1 MTEWERPL
9 VPVASPLLRFGT
21 RRPDPEGHRGLTRR
35 PAREAAPRPVSSS
48 PVRPAARRFPAA
60 LPFTVQGGLLVPL
73 PCRADFWGLGRLAAA
88 QSWNL
93 VAQVGRLKGS
103 MAALVAR
110 VGAQPSEGLRALFEF
125 DAHRCSH
132 PAAHVRWALQTG
144 ASCCERDD
152 SGTAREAAR
161 SPVRAWRV
169 SLGGKSHRARGHG
182 EAEERLPEAE
192 AATAERRPVR
202 LAHTLRLLPDLPPL
216 ARPCLVL
223 KLASP
228 SRDSAASLRAAGVL
242 PASEVPGL
250 CLGCRR
256 DAGEPS
262 SPGASPFCEAT
273 GSGHLCPAPRRYGP
287 GV

>member
-73 PCRADFWGLGRLAAA
+73 PCRADFRGLGRLAAA

-125 DAHRCSH
+125 DAHCCSH
-132 PAAHVRWALQTG
+132 PAAHMRWALQTG
-144 ASCCERDD
+144 ASCCE
-152 SGTAREAAR
+152 
-161 SPVRAWRV
+161 
-169 SLGGKSHRARGHG
+169 
-182 EAEERLPEAE
+182 
-192 AATAERRPVR
+192 
-202 LAHTLRLLPDLPPL
+202 
-216 ARPCLVL
+216 
-223 KLASP
+223 
-228 SRDSAASLRAAGVL
+228 
-242 PASEVPGL
+242 
-250 CLGCRR
+250 
-256 DAGEPS
+256 
-262 SPGASPFCEAT
+262 
-273 GSGHLCPAPRRYGP
+273 
-287 GV
+287 